1 MSHKAEGKDR
11 ILSDFEFRLMSL
23 EYKVRD
29 LLSPPSRLL
38 TETGIKAGD
47 SVLDYGCGP
56 GRYTVALSALVGI
69 AGKVYALDAHPL
81 AIRKIQRLKDK
92 RRLFNV
98 VTIFSDCATGLPDRC
113 LDAALLYDILHDLAH
128 AGRVLGEISRTLKS
142 GGILYVKDHHLQ
154 EDEVISS
161 ICQAGNF
168 KLDRKGRG
176 VFAFVS
182 LV

>member
-1 MSHKAEGKDR
+1 
-11 ILSDFEFRLMSL
+11 MSL

-113 LDAALLYDILHDLAH
+113 LDAALLYDILHDLAD

-161 ICQAGNF
+161 ICQVGNF